1 VRKAT
6 GAYRLDASS
15 AEFFRAIRLRLVCR
29 GRVVHGRYGR
39 TASVNGVLNGS
50 ILQGVWHDDERQ
62 GWLRVLFTEGF
73 RSFEGRY
80 GVGETSQPIS
90 GALDSRVSERDTK
103 TGR

>member
-1 VRKAT
+1 
-6 GAYRLDASS
+6 LDASS

-29 GRVVHGRYGR
+29 GGVVHGRYGR
-39 TASVNGVLNGS
+39 TACVNGVLSGS
-50 ILQGVWHDDERQ
+50 ILQAVWHDDERR
-62 GWLRVLFTEGF
+62 GWLTIVFADGF

-80 GVGETSQPIS
+80 GIDGTSRPIS